1 MAETTITEIRARE
14 ILDSRGNP
22 TISTQVFL
30 SSGTVGK
37 AAVPSGASTGTHE
50 ALELRD
56 GDLSRYFGKGVLK
69 AVANVKEIIAPH
81 IVGLDALDQEEID
94 KRLIQLDGTP
104 SKKKLGANAILS
116 VSMAAAQAASQ
127 ATSLPL
133 YNYLGKKETYRL
145 PVPLINILN
154 GGSHADNNVD
164 IQEFMIVPTGS
175 PNFSEAIRISAEV
188 FHHLKKILQKKD
200 YSTAVGDEGGFA
212 PNLKSNEE
220 ALELILESI
229 QKAGY
234 RPGEDIFLAIDVAA
248 SEFFTDKK
256 YFFKK
261 SDGSKRSS
269 DEMVN
274 FYESLVQKYP
284 IISIEDGFAEDDW
297 EGWKLMTEVLGR
309 RIQIVGD
316 DIFVTNME
324 RFKKG
329 VEKKIGNSILIKL
342 NQIGTLSETI
352 ETIRYAHEKEY
363 STVISHRSGETED
376 TFIADLSVAVDSGQ
390 IKTGSL
396 SRSERVAK
404 YNRLLE
410 IEEELKDKGTYAGS
424 QVFAR
429 FAS

>member
-1 MAETTITEIRARE
+1 MPETTITEIKARE

-56 GDLSRYFGKGVLK
+56 GNLSRYFGKGVLK

-116 VSMAAAQAASQ
+116 VSMAAAQAAAQ

-175 PNFSEAIRISAEV
+175 PNFSEAIRMSAEV

-297 EGWKLMTEVLGR
+297 EGWKLMTEVLGH

-316 DIFVTNME
+316 DIFVTNLE

>member
-1 MAETTITEIRARE
+1 MVETAITEIRARE

-56 GDLSRYFGKGVLK
+56 GNLSRYFGKGVLK

-127 ATSLPL
+127 ATNLPL

-175 PNFSEAIRISAEV
+175 PNFSEAIRMSAEV

-200 YSTAVGDEGGFA
+200 YNTSVGDEGGFA

-274 FYESLVQKYP
+274 FYQSLVQKYP

-297 EGWKLMTEVLGR
+297 EGWKLMTEVLGH

-316 DIFVTNME
+316 DIFVTNLE

-329 VEKKIGNSILIKL
+329 VERKIGNSILIKL

-390 IKTGSL
+390 IKAGSL

-429 FAS
+429 YVS

>member
-1 MAETTITEIRARE
+1 MAKTTIAEIRARE

-22 TISTQVFL
+22 TISTHVYL
-30 SSGTVGK
+30 KSGAVGK
-37 AAVPSGASTGTHE
+37 AAVPSGASTGKHE

-56 GDLSRYFGKGVLK
+56 GDPSRYLGKGVLK
-69 AVANVKEIIAPH
+69 AVANVKEIIAPK
-81 IVGLDALDQEEID
+81 IIGLDALEQEQID

-127 ATSLPL
+127 AVGLPL
-133 YNYLGKKETYRL
+133 YNYLGKKETFRL
-145 PVPLINILN
+145 PVPQINILN

-164 IQEFMIVPTGS
+164 IQEFMIVPAGGPS
-175 PNFSEAIRISAEV
+175 FSEAIRMSAEV
-188 FHHLKKILQKKD
+188 FHNLKKILQKKG

-229 QKAGY
+229 HQAGY
-234 RPGEDIFLAIDVAA
+234 RPGEDIWLAIDAAA
-248 SEFFTDKK
+248 SEFYSDKK
-256 YFFKK
+256 YFFRK
-261 SDGSKRSS
+261 SDGSKKSS
-269 DEMVN
+269 DEMVD
-274 FYESLVQKYP
+274 FYQSLVQKYP

-297 EGWKLMTEVLGR
+297 EGWSLMTEVLGQK
-309 RIQIVGD
+309 IQIVGD
-316 DIFVTNME
+316 DIFVTNLE
-324 RFKKG
+324 RFKEG
-329 VEKKIGNSILIKL
+329 VKKKIGNSILIKL

-352 ETIRYAHEKEY
+352 ETVRYAQEKEY

-404 YNRLLE
+404 YNRLME
-410 IEEELKDKGTYAGS
+410 IEEELKNRGSYAGS
-424 QVFAR
+424 QVFAKYV
-429 FAS
+429 S